1 MQFTFFFFFKKCANQ
16 NYITM
21 FLNGTLCLTWIQFE
35 DKVGNS
41 AAWGEIM
48 TRPQVHYPPT
58 DSQECQLAAV
68 LTLMSIVT

>member
-1 MQFTFFFFFKKCANQ
+1 
-16 NYITM
+16 M